1 MSKLSVAVKSDVVK
15 KTVYDKLVAK
25 VNNDASGFVLKTN
38 DNTDKTELE
47 NKILDVSNFVKK
59 AKLIE
64 IENKISDV
72 SSLATKTALTVV
84 VVKNQTLTLKLQKLK
99 INLLTII
106 MTNILQANLITKT
119 DFEAKL
125 WRINR
130 KITENKT
137 ENVLVKNELNKLKT
151 FDSSYIVGKSH
162 FEEDGTQNYL
172 VFQPLNKYFK
182 VITNTDYV
190 SSWKSI
196 G

>member
-1 MSKLSVAVKSDVVK
+1 MSLE

-25 VNNDASGFVLKTN
+25 VNNIDTSGFVLKTN

-106 MTNILQANLITKT
+106 MTNILQLQSLI
-119 DFEAKL
+119 L
-125 WRINR
+125 
-130 KITENKT
+130 
-137 ENVLVKNELNKLKT
+137 
-151 FDSSYIVGKSH
+151 
-162 FEEDGTQNYL
+162 
-172 VFQPLNKYFK
+172 
-182 VITNTDYV
+182 
-190 SSWKSI
+190 
-196 G
+196 